1 MMQVLMS
8 KIRIFLCCLFHSLF
22 KKRWTT
28 CIYYSW
34 IFLLLS
40 KRKLTKNFPTRNVVL
55 CPVEFSRDEFVFLS
69 SRENG
74 SSVIRKL
81 CYQQMN
87 IGGLECCFTIGG
99 GKKTGTKIAGRLY
112 FLKFVCRNIFFY
124 LLKR

>member
-1 MMQVLMS
+1 MLSCVLLSFPGM
-8 KIRIFLCCLFHSLF
+8 SLF
-22 KKRWTT
+22 SYLPEKM
-28 CIYYSW
+28 
-34 IFLLLS
+34 
-40 KRKLTKNFPTRNVVL
+40 VVH
-55 CPVEFSRDEFVFLS
+55 
-69 SRENG
+69 
-74 SSVIRKL
+74 VIRKL